1 MKFSSI
7 RRVLKRRSTWA
18 VLYAIYL
25 ALILLSVHT
34 LIAEVSVQ
42 DVRDDMDEK
51 YTYYLTFEKDGKKTH
66 YDVTRHNTAEPGSIT
81 LIYWTQDNKLE
92 VTKVD
97 NIKTLKIDVKSMFE
111 DEANKVFKRSSGEL
125 PDFDM
130 DYWLEAG
137 DGVFTI
143 TFDIP
148 NNEPIQRLTFTRF
161 PTPTSV
167 LVNNQEWWK
176 TNTNY
181 QVDSGEITI
190 SNLPTGSTTVI
201 IYFKEANKVPIAS
214 FTTNPAQYAGVN
226 EQVSFDGSG
235 SSDPDG
241 AIDSWTWDFGDG
253 GSGSGVTSTHKYSK
267 PGTYRVRLTVR
278 DDAVPFAEAFVEKNL
293 TVAYGAEDDFDGD
306 GLRDKWE
313 WENFGDLDETAAGDP
328 DGDGASN
335 LKEYEASTDPNDSTS
350 FPEKT
355 GGDKEESNMTT
366 LLIIIAV
373 IVVIVIMIPLFMN
386 IMKAKKAREQDEA
399 AIAEMEEK
407 IAKAK
412 KLGLPTRDMER
423 MLKEAKEGK
432 GLNRRDEEE

>member
-1 MKFSSI
+1 M
-7 RRVLKRRSTWA
+7 
-18 VLYAIYL
+18 
-25 ALILLSVHT
+25 
-34 LIAEVSVQ
+34 IAEVSVQ
-42 DVRDDMDEK
+42 DVRNDMDEK

-66 YDVTRHNTAEPGSIT
+66 YDVTRHNTAEPGAIT
-81 LIYWTQDNKLE
+81 LIYWTQDNRLE
-92 VTKVD
+92 ITKVD
-97 NIKTLKIDVKSMFE
+97 NIKTLKIDVASMFQ
-111 DEANKVFKRSSGEL
+111 DEANNVFKQSSGAL
-125 PDFDM
+125 PNFDM

-148 NNEPIQRLTFTRF
+148 NNEPMESLTFTRF

-181 QVDSGEITI
+181 EVKNDEITI
-190 SNLPTGSTTVI
+190 SDLPTGSTTVVL
-201 IYFKEANKVPIAS
+201 YFKEANQIPIAS
-214 FTTNPAQYAGVN
+214 FTTTPAQYAGVN

-241 AIDSWTWDFGDG
+241 TIASWTWDFGDG
-253 GSGSGVTSTHKYSK
+253 GSGSGVTTTHTYDK
-267 PGTYRVRLTVR
+267 PGTYKVRLTVR
-278 DDAVPFAEAFVEKNL
+278 DDAVPFAEAYVEKDL
-293 TVAYGAEDDFDGD
+293 AVSYGAEDDFDDD

-313 WENFGDLDETAAGDP
+313 WDNFGDLDETAEGDP

-335 LKEYEASTDPNDSTS
+335 LQEYEALTDPTDETS
-350 FPEKT
+350 FPEKA
-355 GGDKEESNMTT
+355 GVEPEESNTT
-366 LLIIIAV
+366 MLLIIIAV

-386 IMKAKKAREQDEA
+386 IMKAKKSKEEEAA

-423 MLKEAKEGK
+423 MLQEAREGK
-432 GLNRRDEEE
+432 GFNKRDEEE